1 MPCMGLRGPPTMI
14 AASAA
19 LASARA
25 RAAVRVTK
33 LSSRWSSVAIR
44 DRVASASSTGDNLRV
59 AIRRAASAMVRK
71 GRSDTASSLPWEGIW
86 LA

>member
-1 MPCMGLRGPPTMI
+1 MRLRGPPAMI

-33 LSSRWSSVAIR
+33 LSSRWSSAAMR
-44 DRVASASSTGDNLRV
+44 DRLASASSTGDNSRV
-59 AIRRAASAMVRK
+59 AISRAASAMVRK
-71 GRSDTASSLPWEGIW
+71 CRSDTASFSAEEGIW